1 MHNLALG
8 IDVGTSGVWAAAVDE
23 TGLRVAVAP
32 AETVARGPTSAL
44 ARAIA
49 LQKEPGVTRVI
60 HQADWISGQFLGG
73 LTSPTR
79 TMP

>member
-1 MHNLALG
+1 MYNSQASAK
-8 IDVGTSGVWAAAVDE
+8 I
-23 TGLRVAVAP
+23 LRRIAAVAP